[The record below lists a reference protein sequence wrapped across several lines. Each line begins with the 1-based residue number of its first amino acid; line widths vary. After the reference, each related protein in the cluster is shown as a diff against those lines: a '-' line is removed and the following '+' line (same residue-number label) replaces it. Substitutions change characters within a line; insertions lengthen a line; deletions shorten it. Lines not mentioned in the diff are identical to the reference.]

1 MGLFDRLKSDLM
13 QKSQRIA
20 AQIDSPNLMEKVP
33 MNIRPEDYNTLDEL
47 WSVCTME
54 DASRAGDGHSEAKTM
69 DMIEISEE
77 GNGRSKAISLINVVF
92 EAWQASRKDLST
104 LIEKKQPKLPSLIE
118 EASLKEEVKIL
129 FWGKEVNYF

>member
-77 GNGRSKAISLINVVF
+77 GNSRSKAISLINVVF
-92 EAWQASRKDLST
+92 EAWQASRKDIST
-104 LIEKKQPKLPSLIE
+104 LIEKKQPKLLSLIE